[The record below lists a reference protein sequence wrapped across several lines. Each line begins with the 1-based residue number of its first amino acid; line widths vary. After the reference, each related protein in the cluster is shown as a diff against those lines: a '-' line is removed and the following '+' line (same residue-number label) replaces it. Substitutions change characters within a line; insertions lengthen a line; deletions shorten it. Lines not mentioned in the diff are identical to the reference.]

1 MGVTDLNFEP
11 NPSNLVSIC
20 FCTTA
25 ENIDDDIFGGLGFT
39 KNQYKSSLLG
49 QANTPDSN
57 QIVKPD

>member
-49 QANTPDSN
+49 
-57 QIVKPD
+57 